1 MIGHLAFK
9 DGSRKRKVR
18 ALFDKQGPEA
28 AWVLGLKLK
37 LKQGTPS
44 HLARRMAEGGVTMAA
59 HRITIRLG
67 VASGDAAIDR
77 GCGSLV

>member
-37 LKQGTPS
+37 LKQGT
-44 HLARRMAEGGVTMAA
+44 LRTW
-59 HRITIRLG
+59 LG
-67 VASGDAAIDR
+67 AWSREA
-77 GCGSLV
+77 